1 MAEENADWSS
11 NSNDAVY
18 ISLVAPG
25 EGGTKAIHT
34 FNPKFT
40 YPIFGDEER
49 IFGYQGL
56 KINLRYNSC
65 DMRPSLQISYTKKF
79 KTVGETS
86 PTDLKAILEPFLPK
100 TAFEKSAVFD
110 TAISDASYA
119 TWKPP
124 GELWKTIQS
133 GDQTYEIWKGSLADL
148 AVQQMVKRIQIM
160 VPFFIEGGT
169 FIDLEDPALDRW
181 TLFFLYQKKTVEAS
195 KSPYLFMGYS
205 TVYRYFYYQPLTTT
219 PSKQRISHPATLDF
233 TLPLPAPSEPTFS
246 SRSRISQFVILPP
259 FQGGGN
265 GSRFYNAIFDYYLR
279 DPLTIE
285 ITVEDPNEQFDDL
298 RDLNDL
304 TLLRTLPDFHALHIN
319 TASTPRARTPIPR
332 DIVSSTALE
341 TLRKKM
347 KIAPRQFYRVVEM
360 QLLSKIPTT
369 VRQSLLLEQERKV
382 ERDVGLA
389 EKKKEY
395 RLWQL
400 WVKKRLYKHNKDM
413 LIQLDRV
420 ERIEKLEQA
429 LGGVEADYARLL
441 RAADDRGKPRVVGNG
456 EGASEK
462 NGKRSSP
469 GEETDGGEGHAAKKV
484 KFAE

>member
-1 MAEENADWSS
+1 MNNTNGIAA
-11 NSNDAVY
+11 
-18 ISLVAPG
+18 
-25 EGGTKAIHT
+25 
-34 FNPKFT
+34 
-40 YPIFGDEER
+40 
-49 IFGYQGL
+49 
-56 KINLRYNSC
+56 
-65 DMRPSLQISYTKKF
+65 
-79 KTVGETS
+79 
-86 PTDLKAILEPFLPK
+86 
-100 TAFEKSAVFD
+100 AFEKSAVFD

-119 TWKPP
+119 DWKPP

-133 GDQTYEIWKGSLADL
+133 GDHTFEIWKGSLADL
-148 AVQQMVKRIQIM
+148 AIQQMVKRIQIM

-181 TLFFLYQKKTVEAS
+181 TLFFLYQKKTVEDS

-205 TVYRYFYYQPLTTT
+205 TVYRYFYYQPLTIT

-233 TLPLPAPSEPTFS
+233 TLPLPTPSEPTFS
-246 SRSRISQFVILPP
+246 SRSRISQFVILPS

-265 GSRFYNAIFDYYLR
+265 GSRFYNAIFDYYLH

-304 TLLRTLPDFHALHIN
+304 TLLRTLPEFHALHIN
-319 TASTPRARTPIPR
+319 TSSIPRAKSPIPR
-332 DIVSSTALE
+332 DIVSSVAAE

-382 ERDVGLA
+382 ERDAGLA

-413 LIQLDRV
+413 LIQLERT

-429 LGGVEADYARLL
+429 LAGVEADYARLL
-441 RAADDRGKPRVVGNG
+441 RAADDRGKPRNG
-456 EGASEK
+456 EGEK

-469 GEETDGGEGHAAKKV
+469 DGEMEGVEGPAAKKV

>member
-1 MAEENADWSS
+1 
-11 NSNDAVY
+11 
-18 ISLVAPG
+18 
-25 EGGTKAIHT
+25 
-34 FNPKFT
+34 
-40 YPIFGDEER
+40 
-49 IFGYQGL
+49 
-56 KINLRYNSC
+56 
-65 DMRPSLQISYTKKF
+65 
-79 KTVGETS
+79 
-86 PTDLKAILEPFLPK
+86 
-100 TAFEKSAVFD
+100 
-110 TAISDASYA
+110 
-119 TWKPP
+119 
-124 GELWKTIQS
+124 
-133 GDQTYEIWKGSLADL
+133 
-148 AVQQMVKRIQIM
+148 M
-160 VPFFIEGGT
+160 VPFFIEGGS

-181 TLFFLYQKKTVEAS
+181 TVFFLYQKKTVEAS
-195 KSPYLFMGYS
+195 KSAYLFMGYS
-205 TVYRYFYYQPLTTT
+205 TIYRYFYYQPLTTT

-233 TLPLPAPSEPTFS
+233 TLPLPKPTTTSFS

-265 GSRFYNAIFDYYLR
+265 GSRFYNAIFDYYLH

-319 TASTPRARTPIPR
+319 TSSVPRAKSPIPR
-332 DIVSSTALE
+332 DIVDSVALE

-360 QLLSKIPTT
+360 HLLTKIPTT

-382 ERDVGLA
+382 EKDVGLA

-400 WVKKRLYKHNKDM
+400 WVKKRLYKHNRDM

-441 RAADDRGKPRVVGNG
+441 RAAESRGKPRVVGNG
-456 EGASEK
+456 EGSSGEKSEK

-469 GEETDGGEGHAAKKV
+469 DEEIEGVEGPAAKKV
-484 KFAE
+484 KFAD